1 MERYEDFA
9 VYANN
14 FIKNIH
20 FQLKNLIYSKRR
32 HRRLWRPRHNLS
44 CWTVQFRLQPKRL
57 RTIIQHCRSVGDEY
71 YCMAIVVQQTL
82 EQSAFGVGI
91 EG

>member
-1 MERYEDFA
+1 MQRYEDFA

-14 FIKNIH
+14 SIKNIH
-20 FQLKNLIYSKRR
+20 FQLKNLIYSKCR

-57 RTIIQHCRSVGDEY
+57 RTVFQYSRSVGDEY
-71 YCMAIVVQQTL
+71 YCMTIVVQQTL
-82 EQSAFGVGI
+82 EQPAFGVGI